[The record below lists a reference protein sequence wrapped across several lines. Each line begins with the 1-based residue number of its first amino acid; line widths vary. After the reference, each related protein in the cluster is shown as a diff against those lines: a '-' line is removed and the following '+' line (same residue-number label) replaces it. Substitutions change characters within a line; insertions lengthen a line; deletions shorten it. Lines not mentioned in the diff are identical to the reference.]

1 MAIHFRPITMWPG
14 QLRPPFDRETS
25 RFSFDYHGTLEL
37 VAYEAHRLG
46 SDDVVV
52 QLALSDSDLRK
63 DGLPRAHAKPEHPG
77 VIVVLPESDK
87 GRLSFAC
94 DRYADRHRTPGWQ
107 DNLRAVG
114 KTMEALRAVDRW
126 GATQGQ
132 QYAGFAE
139 LPSTSTSVQEAVEF
153 VAHHAE
159 LTEEDVVANPERAC
173 RLAAKRVHPDHGG
186 DAETFNRLQHCLQV
200 LAETTWGVAT

>member
-1 MAIHFRPITMWPG
+1 MAVHFRPITMWPG
-14 QLRPPFDRETS
+14 QLRSMFERDNA
-25 RFSFDYHGTLEL
+25 RFSSDYQGTLEL
-37 VAYEAHRLG
+37 VTYEAHRLG

-63 DGLPRAHAKPEHPG
+63 DGLPRAHAKPDHPG
-77 VIVVLPESDK
+77 AIVVLPESDK

-94 DRYADRHRTPGWQ
+94 DRYGDRHRVPGWQ
-107 DNLRAVG
+107 DNLRAIG

-139 LPSTSTSVQEAVEF
+139 LPESSTSVQDAAAF
-153 VAHHAE
+153 VAWVVGTPEAWDTY
-159 LTEEDVVANPERAC
+159 LADPAVLRKDVRE
-173 RLAAKRVHPDHGG
+173 AAKRLHPDHGG
-186 DAETFNRLQHCLQV
+186 DAESFARLQRCREV
-200 LAETTWGVAT
+200 LGV